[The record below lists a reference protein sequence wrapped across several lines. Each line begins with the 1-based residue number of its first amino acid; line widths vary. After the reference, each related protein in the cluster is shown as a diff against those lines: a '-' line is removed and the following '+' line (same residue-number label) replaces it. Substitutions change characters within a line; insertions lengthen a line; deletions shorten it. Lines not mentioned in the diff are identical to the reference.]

1 MGGDDAVRPEYPVSP
16 PADWASEPGAA
27 RVLAA
32 HREAIAL
39 RRDNPWLTRAT
50 VTVELLENTR
60 ITYVVRGENEGEA
73 LRVAADLGADPSAD
87 VASDVAIAPRVAVS
101 AA

>member
-1 MGGDDAVRPEYPVSP
+1 MGGDDAVRPEYPVTP
-16 PADWASEPGAA
+16 PPRWASEPDPA

-39 RRDNPWLTRAT
+39 RRENPWLTRAS
-50 VTVELLENTR
+50 VSVELLENTR
-60 ITYVVRGENEGEA
+60 ITYVVRGGNEGEA
-73 LRVAADLGADPSAD
+73 LRVDADLTA
-87 VASDVAIAPRVAVS
+87 APHVTVS